1 MTTDPF
7 IDTHCFAGG
16 LALGVAQSGFELVGK
31 KEGKGAFGAANMEA
45 NRHILGDKWQT
56 QADLYENWEPIDARL
71 IVGNPPCS
79 GFSTMST
86 FDPKLRGPESK
97 LNACM
102 WGITEYAAK
111 VKPEIFVFESVA
123 IAYKDGRGL
132 MQQLRARL
140 EELSG
145 EKYHLTHVLHSARSC
160 GAPQFRQR
168 YFFVAHRVPFGMEAP
183 DTQFLP
189 TMRDT
194 IQDLE
199 NLSLSWDD
207 QAFAPDLS
215 MIHPQLQRRHGYRA
229 DGMIDGHMTHSTP
242 HTRNMEALA
251 NVVDWHEGESNVAA
265 LRRAAEQSIAIPDG
279 WQSRAEDLERAG
291 WSTSFDRVRRYKSD
305 GPSPVIVGDSLTMN
319 LHYKLNRTLT
329 HREVA
334 RIMGYPDDWRIA
346 PLKGAPQ
353 LIRFWGKG
361 VTVDCGRWLGTWL
374 RNSFDGSPG
383 VDTGVEI
390 GDRESLID
398 YKNWYKTLAA

>member
-1 MTTDPF
+1 MTDPF
-7 IDTHCFAGG
+7 IDVHCFAGG
-16 LALGVAQSGFELVGK
+16 LALGVAQAGFTLVGK

-45 NRHILGDKWQT
+45 NRHILGDAWQT

-86 FDPKLRGPESK
+86 FDPTLRGPESK
-97 LNACM
+97 LNVCM
-102 WGITEYAAK
+102 WGITEYAAR

-123 IAYKDGRGL
+123 IAYRDGRGL

-140 EELSG
+140 EALSG

-160 GAPQFRQR
+160 GAPQRRER

-183 DTQFLP
+183 DTVMLP
-189 TMRDT
+189 TLRDT
-194 IQDLE
+194 IADLE
-199 NLSLSWDD
+199 SLSIGWED
-207 QAFAPDLS
+207 QPYTPGPE
-215 MIHPQLQRRHGYRA
+215 HPQLARRHGHRA
-229 DGMIDGHMTHSTP
+229 DGMIDGHATHVTP
-242 HTRNMEALA
+242 HVQTMMELA
-251 NVVDWHEGESNVAA
+251 DVVEWREGESNVDA
-265 LRRAAEQSIAIPDG
+265 LRRAYELGIEPPRN
-279 WQSRAEDLERAG
+279 WQDRADQLRKAD
-291 WSTSFDRVRRYKSD
+291 WSTSFDRVRRYVGDK
-305 GPSPVIVGDSLTMN
+305 PSPVVVGDSLTMN

-334 RIMGYPDDWRIA
+334 RIMGYPDEWRIGS
-346 PLKGAPQ
+346 LKGTPQ

-374 RNSFDGSPG
+374 RNSFDGDPG
-383 VDTGVEI
+383 TNTGEII

-398 YKNWYKTLAA
+398 YKNWYKTLEK